1 MTNKWNMPNEYQE
14 ECKKREEQENKKKEN
29 EYGKN
34 KYYRY

>member
-1 MTNKWNMPNEYQE
+1 MPNEYQE